1 MGNPQLPNKL
11 IQQSTW
17 MSFSLAHGM
26 LWVRMTADLAP
37 IKPATAANPRSPGT
51 AIKMVSMC
59 VYDDDDDER
68 IYFNV
73 A

>member
-1 MGNPQLPNKL
+1 
-11 IQQSTW
+11 